1 MDSKAG
7 TSALASFISSH
18 RLCTTNAIKHCHKY
32 DMLKPI
38 EIPTNFNIATG
49 AMSSTTKNLF
59 THHESFEED
68 ILVEWQDFVEVHFGP
83 EDQILC
89 SWLSDW
95 FMNALS
101 DELHDEVLQEFH
113 GLSESK
119 QGVATLIKLAV
130 DKIQSNSHE
139 AKRALSAI
147 ITKFSIADIKNEDVK
162 QATSWLKSVVK
173 ALSGTDDI
181 PQRALGYILDGMAK
195 SSSSEFNSLCTM
207 IKLASARLPAKTVDS
222 EKTILDALD
231 ELNKHYRDQVH
242 GQKWPKLSSVSSSP
256 PSAYITSSSCPSSSA
271 FITSPLRPS
280 SSFQPNDVAA
290 FIAHNPGFVQALLSS
305 LNHSDR
311 ICYNCKKTLDTS
323 HPTALTHLIT
333 TTLLVATPVNA
344 HFETDP
350 PIVALVVPSTTA
362 HDLMH
367 LSPTQRP
374 SSFLPR
380 VLQHLLLQNLSPTRT
395 LKLMQPL
402 SMMLLPLLT
411 SAHFKL
417 SFFVVTM
424 TSCQKTRL

>member
-1 MDSKAG
+1 
-7 TSALASFISSH
+7 
-18 RLCTTNAIKHCHKY
+18 
-32 DMLKPI
+32 
-38 EIPTNFNIATG
+38 
-49 AMSSTTKNLF
+49 
-59 THHESFEED
+59 
-68 ILVEWQDFVEVHFGP
+68 
-83 EDQILC
+83 
-89 SWLSDW
+89 
-95 FMNALS
+95 MNALS